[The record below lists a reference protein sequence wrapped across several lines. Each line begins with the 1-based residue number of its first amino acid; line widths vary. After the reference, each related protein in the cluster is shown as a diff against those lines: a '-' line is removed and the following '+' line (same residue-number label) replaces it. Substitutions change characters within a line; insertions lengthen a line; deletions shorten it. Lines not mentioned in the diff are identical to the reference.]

1 MQIEIQGQPCTR
13 PFGAD
18 RKSRAA
24 ESPARLSLSD
34 SEAMAASR
42 LASAIAWLAI
52 CLRMAGAADDG
63 IQSTPAMGWSTW
75 YRKTLPASVRD
86 RSLQLLIERVR
97 RRGAGTRPV
106 VI

>member
-1 MQIEIQGQPCTR
+1 M
-13 PFGAD
+13 